1 MEDNIIPGENKEE
14 VEKLIKKNIKLV
26 EKGTEAIENI
36 YKESANKTNKE
47 FLKEFVRNE
56 EGGGNYLALAR
67 KEKELKE
74 NPPEIIKDY
83 KVGKE
88 YKTKAGRKFKIIDF
102 IPGGASVQLEG
113 STIYNELDWDQ
124 FKDMAGNSERK
135 KEKRMLKNNFEE
147 KPQKKP
153 QEKRKN
159 MRKKY
164 KELGSIN
171 DFVNDKGIE
180 ISEAPASEPSVSDA
194 TVPEA
199 EKDYPEE
206 IVAEKATKEKKN
218 ILSNESYAEK
228 LKRGKLKRIE
238 NEKDRISA
246 GKTDIESYLIDI
258 EKYIKDNRKKW
269 EKLSDT
275 EKKKIVD
282 EIKNGNEEIL
292 GNYWGRV
299 KLDEEK
305 KSVENFKRKKSEKI
319 DRHGEKKEIE
329 EYLINIGD
337 YIKNNEIRWNELGKE
352 ERKKITEKIRN
363 ANEEI
368 FNKYMGGSGKKIE
381 EGMPEEKKSGNK
393 IRKINRIRVAE
404 KSEGEEREFSPKR
417 PYLEEEWEDAKE
429 EMGKGE
435 IVGKNGK
442 KISKEKILE
451 EEMTESAEKSPETI
465 PENLEL
471 PAVSEKGKNIA
482 EMPEMT
488 VEANDKIMKESERL
502 RKELDEARNDYA
514 AADYKIKGTI
524 SNLKRFFGKFLKTD
538 QESLPDLNDLRER
551 HKNKAQELLK
561 AELGRMKTMKDF
573 NPEKVA
579 ELILELNLDENIKL
593 WEARTNARIGD
604 FGEKGAEIMEKGAKF
619 INWYRKLD
627 WRAKIAV
634 SALFLG
640 AGAGAVFAG
649 SAGTVS
655 AIAAL
660 GVGRKFLGG
669 IAVGMG
675 VKTGMEA
682 KYRMKEEEAAKE
694 KTKNILEDLEVAHNT
709 PEEKYDFLMSKLS
722 QETEEYGQKLEEEKL
737 QYFRRTFLGWVAGIG
752 AGFVLPE
759 MSKWGL
765 ENSEKI
771 VENISNFKI
780 GETLH
785 NVFHA
790 SDHFKDSDYFAGS
803 GKSEGGYYTGINP
816 KGQELW
822 EKYSSNNYPSNKL
835 DNNWPQENMSQES
848 ELSVDKE
855 TPRVSEASKPS
866 APSKSPEP
874 QLFQESV
881 ESQET
886 SEPKQTGE
894 AQDVSQKAAESASER
909 TSETLTVEKGSS
921 LEKTIIDHFKAH
933 PEMEKQYEDM
943 FGGRDFDLG
952 QIAHRLALD
961 YAAEHRE
968 EFPNGLEHH
977 IIQPGEQIEIN
988 PHAMQISGI
997 HHAGEDIDSASQ
1009 AVAESPK
1016 AANENIEENATPE
1029 KEPAVSENE
1038 NIAPKTAV
1046 PDVGENVE
1054 SGNEKVPEN
1063 LDSVLADSKLLFPQ
1077 MAGMAGVVSLK
1088 GAAEMARKEISSGN
1102 LEIWR
1107 KLKDKTFSEAKK
1119 NKDVKNNL
1127 AKFAKRAFEILGKK
1141 AKPKRGENIG
1151 KWTGRI
1157 AELAVKK

>member
-1 MEDNIIPGENKEE
+1 MAEDNIISGENKKE

-26 EKGTEAIENI
+26 EEGTEAIENA

-56 EGGGNYLALAR
+56 EGGGNYLALAK

-83 KVGKE
+83 EAGKE
-88 YKTKAGRKFKIIDF
+88 YKTKAGRKFKIVDF

-124 FKDMAGNSERK
+124 FEDMA
-135 KEKRMLKNNFEE
+135 E
-147 KPQKKP
+147 KPEKKK
-153 QEKRKN
+153 EKRKN

-199 EKDYPEE
+199 EKDHSEK
-206 IVAEKATKEKKN
+206 IAAEKAAKEKKRL
-218 ILSNESYAEK
+218 LSNESYAEK
-228 LKRGKLKRIE
+228 LKRGKLKRME

-246 GKTDIESYLIDI
+246 GKTDIESYLIDM
-258 EKYIKDNRKKW
+258 EKYIKENRKKW

-282 EIKNGNEEIL
+282 EIKSGNEEIF

-305 KSVENFKRKKSEKI
+305 KSVENFKRKKSDKI
-319 DRHGEKKEIE
+319 DRHGDKKEIE

-337 YIKNNEIRWNELGKE
+337 YIKNNKARWNELSEE
-352 ERKKITEKIRN
+352 ERKKITEKIGK
-363 ANEEI
+363 ANEELL
-368 FNKYMGGSGKKIE
+368 NKYTGNSRENKDKE
-381 EGMPEEKKSGNK
+381 KPEKEKTGNRIK
-393 IRKINRIRVAE
+393 KINRIKIVE
-404 KSEGEEREFSPKR
+404 KPQEEEEKPSSKH
-417 PYLEEEWEDAKE
+417 PYLEEEWEEIGREKEKEEKINKDEDKMNKETVQKE
-429 EMGKGE
+429 EMAE
-435 IVGKNGK
+435 TE
-442 KISKEKILE
+442 EKLSE
-451 EEMTESAEKSPETI
+451 TAPETSKL
-465 PENLEL
+465 PEMPEKNNKTAENLEMSIE
-471 PAVSEKGKNIA
+471 ASKRNTDNI
-482 EMPEMT
+482 EY
-488 VEANDKIMKESERL
+488 L
-502 RKELDEARNDYA
+502 RKELEEARNNYA
-514 AADYKIKGTI
+514 VADYKITGTI
-524 SNLKRFFGKFLKTD
+524 SQLKRFFGKFLKTD
-538 QESLPDLNDLRER
+538 QESLSDLKDLKGR

-561 AELGRMKTMKDF
+561 AELDRMKTMKDF
-573 NPEKVA
+573 NPEKVS

-634 SALFLG
+634 SSLFLG

-682 KYRMKEEEAAKE
+682 KYRMKEEKAAKE

-737 QYFRRTFLGWVAGIG
+737 QYFRRTFFGWIAGIG

-855 TPRVSEASKPS
+855 TPKVSEASKPS

-894 AQDVSQKAAESASER
+894 AQEVSQKAAESASER

-961 YAAEHRE
+961 YATEHRE

-977 IIQPGEQIEIN
+977 IIQPGAQIEIN

-997 HHAGEDIDSASQ
+997 HHAEETIDSASQ
-1009 AVAESPK
+1009 TVTESPK
-1016 AANENIEENATPE
+1016 AAGENIEENATPE
-1029 KEPAVSENE
+1029 KEPAISENE
-1038 NIAPKTAV
+1038 ATAPKTAV
-1046 PDVGENVE
+1046 PDVGGNVE
-1054 SGNEKVPEN
+1054 GGNEKVPQN
-1063 LDSVLADSKLLFPQ
+1063 LDSVLADSRLLFPQ

-1119 NKDVKNNL
+1119 NKYVKNNL
-1127 AKFAKRAFEILGKK
+1127 AKFAKRAFEILGKR
-1141 AKPKRGENIG
+1141 AKPKRGENIS